1 MIANRAL
8 HPWAWA
14 PLSVHRVLT
23 GHLGITLHL
32 TSSSDINCD
41 TSLAYVV
48 IICKVA
54 MIGASPIQSILG
66 HLSEITFKAFT
77 GLDCPD
83 LKMNIS

>member
-1 MIANRAL
+1 
-8 HPWAWA
+8 
-14 PLSVHRVLT
+14 
-23 GHLGITLHL
+23 
-32 TSSSDINCD
+32 
-41 TSLAYVV
+41 
-48 IICKVA
+48 